1 MNWIE
6 LGRKPEISVN
16 ALGMS
21 TLLRNVL
28 DNVSHGLGIYVSECY
43 VYGNIDSD
51 NLEPIKKKMADLGG
65 QLIYKFIDKPES
77 LVWVWDHGMAEY
89 SLSGSYITIAAASKD
104 EKLVEAIRDFVAPLI
119 VPEKKR
125 GHVFAIT
132 KQYGNL
138 SLSSLG
144 NASIRLVRDNY
155 SDEVLR
161 DYDYAIKD
169 LNSNQPSGRIVI
181 MEGEPG
187 TGKTHLVRA
196 MLLEVPDA
204 MFVLVPPEMVSSL
217 GGPELLPLLI
227 GNRHH
232 ASGPIILVLEDADKV
247 LVTRGNENINSIQS
261 LLNLGDG
268 ILGSML
274 DLRIIATTNAKKL
287 EMEAAIMR
295 PGRLSKSIRV
305 GPLDAA
311 KSQLVFNKLVP
322 GLANVANELF
332 PIEED
337 KFAQKF
343 FTLAEI
349 YSVARQYGWNPEARK
364 QEVVV
369 HEKPDVY
376 DDQDEEDSEY

>member
-1 MNWIE
+1 MSIWKNDMNWME

-21 TLLRNVL
+21 TLLKNVL
-28 DNVSHGLGIYVSECY
+28 NNDNGIYVSECY
-43 VYGNIDSD
+43 VYGHIGSD
-51 NLEPIKKKMADLGG
+51 DIELIKKKMVSLGG
-65 QLIYKFIDKPES
+65 RLVYKFIGKPES
-77 LVWVWDHGMAEY
+77 LVWVWDNGMAEY
-89 SLSGSYITIAAASKD
+89 GLSGSYITVAAASKD
-104 EKLVEAIRDFVAPLI
+104 EKLVEEIRDFIAPLI
-119 VPEKKR
+119 IPEKKK

-144 NASIRLVRDNY
+144 NASIQLVRDNY
-155 SDEVLR
+155 MDETLK
-161 DYDYAIKD
+161 DYDFIIND

-181 MEGEPG
+181 LEGEPG

-232 ASGPIILVLEDADKV
+232 TSGPIILVLEDADKV
-247 LVTRGNENINSIQS
+247 LVTRGSENINSIQS

-295 PGRLSKSIRV
+295 PGRLSKSIKV
-305 GPLDAA
+305 GALDAA
-311 KSQLVFNKLVP
+311 KSQLIFNKLVT
-322 GLANVANELF
+322 GIANVADNLF
-332 PIEED
+332 PIGED
-337 KFAQKF
+337 KF

-349 YSVARQYGWNPEARK
+349 YSVARNYGWNPEARK
-364 QEVVV
+364 HELVT
-369 HEKPDVY
+369 HEKPSVL
-376 DDQDEEDSEY
+376 DEDEDE

>member
-1 MNWIE
+1 MSILRNGMNWIE

-28 DNVSHGLGIYVSECY
+28 ENDSGHISECY
-43 VYGNIDSD
+43 IYGNVDSD
-51 NLEPIKKKMADLGG
+51 NLESIKAKMTALGG
-65 QLIYKFIDKPES
+65 RLVYNFIGKPES
-77 LVWVWDHGMAEY
+77 LVWIWKDGMAEY
-89 SLSGSYITIAAASKD
+89 GLSGSYVTVAAASKD
-104 EKLVEAIRDFVAPLI
+104 QKLVETIRDFVAPLI
-119 VPEKKR
+119 VPEKKK

-155 SDEVLR
+155 SDEVIK
-161 DYDYAIKD
+161 DYDFVIKD

-227 GNRHH
+227 DNRHH

-274 DLRIIATTNAKKL
+274 DLRIIATTNAQKL

-295 PGRLSKSIRV
+295 PGRLSKDIKV
-305 GPLDAA
+305 GALSAS
-311 KSQLVFNKLVP
+311 KSQFIFNKLVP
-322 GLANVANELF
+322 GLANVADTIF
-332 PIEED
+332 SIEED
-337 KFAQKF
+337 KP

-349 YSVARQYGWNPEARK
+349 YSVAREHGWNPESRK
-364 QEVVV
+364 HEVVV
-369 HEKPDVY
+369 HEKPDAY
-376 DDQDEEDSEY
+376 DAQDEEDSEY